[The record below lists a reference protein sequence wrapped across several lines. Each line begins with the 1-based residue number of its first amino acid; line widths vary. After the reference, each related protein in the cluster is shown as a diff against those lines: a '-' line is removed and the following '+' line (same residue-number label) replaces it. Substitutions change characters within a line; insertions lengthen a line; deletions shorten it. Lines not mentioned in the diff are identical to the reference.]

1 MESVGGRAAAPL
13 AISEE
18 TDGDDC
24 RLVLSG
30 ELDLSNAEELREK
43 LHAVRARGPGRVVVD
58 LSGLG
63 FIDSTG
69 LRILL
74 RAEQESRE
82 DSGFLSFVP
91 AQGQVERV
99 MKLAGIDAELTFVS

>member
-1 MESVGGRAAAPL
+1 MESLGRASAPL
-13 AISEE
+13 AISENNE
-18 TDGDDC
+18 GHEC

-30 ELDLSNAEELREK
+30 ELDLSNAEELRDRIQ
-43 LHAVRARGPGRVVVD
+43 AVQTGGASRVVVD

-91 AQGQVERV
+91 PQGQVERV
-99 MKLAGIDAELTFVS
+99 MKLAGIDAELTFVE